1 MLKCELN
8 TVKSSCT
15 LDIEIEGRAM
25 VVKHLQ
31 VPKSILGG
39 KFSWFEFNLVIKRT
53 KEKLIKLVGTHADYI
68 LENEALPEEF
78 FDMYFNADQM
88 SSSNSIPKIEPD

>member
-1 MLKCELN
+1 M
-8 TVKSSCT
+8 
-15 LDIEIEGRAM
+15 
-25 VVKHLQ
+25 
-31 VPKSILGG
+31 
-39 KFSWFEFNLVIKRT
+39 IKRT
-53 KEKLIKLVGTHADYI
+53 KEKLIKLVGPHADYI